1 MIKGKFIIK
10 ENCDPTERVMHDVE
24 MAIEW
29 LEEMFKKYDIT
40 AENEITLSDLID
52 TGLIGF
58 FYHKLLEVGNEKYLN
73 DVLDEAELK
82 DYCKDVEEGAFKTL
96 LEIVNTDKNKCNW

>member
-10 ENCDPTERVMHDVE
+10 ENCDPIERVMHDVE
-24 MAIEW
+24 MVIEW
-29 LEEMFKKYDIT
+29 LEEMIKKYDIT

-58 FYHKLLEVGNEKYLN
+58 FYNTLLEAGIEKYLS
-73 DVLDEAELK
+73 DELDEAELK
-82 DYCKDVEEGAFKTL
+82 DYRKEVEEGALKTL

>member
-73 DVLDEAELK
+73 DELDEAELK
-82 DYCKDVEEGAFKTL
+82 DYCKDVEKGALKTL

>member
-10 ENCDPTERVMHDVE
+10 ENCDPTERVRRDVE
-24 MAIEW
+24 MVIEW
-29 LEEMFKKYDIT
+29 LKGMFEKYDIT

-58 FYHKLLEVGNEKYLN
+58 FYNTLLEAGIEKYLN
-73 DVLDEAELK
+73 DELDEAELK
-82 DYCKDVEEGAFKTL
+82 DYRKEVEEGAFKTL
-96 LEIVNTDKNKCNW
+96 LEIVNTDKNEYNW